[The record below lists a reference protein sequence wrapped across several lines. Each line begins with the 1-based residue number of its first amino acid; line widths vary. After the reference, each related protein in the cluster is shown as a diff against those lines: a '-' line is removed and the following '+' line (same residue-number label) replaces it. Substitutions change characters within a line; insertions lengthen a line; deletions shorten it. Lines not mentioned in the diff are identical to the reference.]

1 MTAISDLLNKT
12 LKILFVV
19 FAFSLIA
26 FNLLNKSEQHYV
38 LLAQSFMHGKLYFV
52 NLPESLSDTMKF
64 QDKYY
69 WPNPPFP
76 AVLVMPFV
84 LLFSYFGLTF
94 YQGYMSLV
102 LIAGTIV
109 VLYKLLKDICYKDDI
124 YFWIYGF
131 TFSTAF
137 IGVATRPWSW
147 FFAHVVSVF
156 LIFLAYLLFKRGISL
171 IYIGII
177 FGLIALTRFT
187 AGLGIVFYILT
198 LIVDSKLEKKLLMG
212 MLSNLLKLLIPFFII
227 LGMLFLYNFARYGTW
242 KEIGYSKNN
251 LLSVHVPDREY
262 GVFSF
267 KHLPGNLYYFF
278 LSFPKPVL
286 IEGTHVFK
294 FPYIL
299 ADPWGN
305 SIFLTSPFFLLLF
318 TYSYKK
324 RSSLILLFSAL
335 FISIPILLYF
345 GIGYRQFG
353 YKYSLDF
360 LPYLFILLV
369 SEYSSKNKQLSLKMK
384 SLIILTS
391 LVNYYLMTSGA

>member
-1 MTAISDLLNKT
+1 MVAISDLLNKILGT
-12 LKILFVV
+12 LFII
-19 FAFSLIA
+19 FAFLLIF
-26 FNLLNKSEQHYV
+26 FNLLIKDNQHYV

-52 NLPESLSDTMKF
+52 NPPESLLDTIKF
-64 QDKYY
+64 QGKYY

-76 AVLVMPFV
+76 AVLIMPFA
-84 LLFSYFGLTF
+84 LFFSYFGLTF
-94 YQGYMSLV
+94 YQGYMSLL

-109 VLYKLLKDICYKDDI
+109 VLYQILKGICHKNDI
-124 YFWIYGF
+124 YFWIYSF
-131 TFSTAF
+131 IFSTAF
-137 IGVATRPWSW
+137 IGVAAKPWSW

-156 LIFLAYLLFKRGISL
+156 LVFLAYLLFKKGFSL

-187 AGLGIVFYILT
+187 AGLGGVFYILA
-198 LIVDSKLEKKLLMG
+198 LIVDSKLEKKSLKNLFRN
-212 MLSNLLKLLIPFFII
+212 LSKLLIPFIV
-227 LGMLFLYNFARYGTW
+227 LLSVLFLYNFARYGTW
-242 KEIGYSKNN
+242 KDLGYTKNDTTPEN
-251 LLSVHVPDREY
+251 ILGREY

-267 KHLPGNLYYFF
+267 KHLPGNLYYLF
-278 LSFPKPVL
+278 LSFPKPVF

-299 ADPWGN
+299 ADSWGN

-318 TYSYKK
+318 TYSYRR
-324 RSSLILLFSAL
+324 RSSFILLLSVL

-345 GIGYRQFG
+345 GIGHWQFG
-353 YKYSLDF
+353 YRYSLDF

-369 SEYSSKNKQLSLKMK
+369 TEYTFKNDHLSLKMK

-391 LVNYYLMTSGA
+391 LSNLYLLVAIN